1 MNALKLMLA
10 FALIFGGF
18 SQSDAQNSEAIV
30 SKTVVINASADVV
43 WERLRALDRIE
54 ELTPDFVGDSW
65 IDGNVGIGAK
75 RSCTAPGQTRKT
87 ADQPAYT
94 ETVVAYDDE
103 KRFYSYA
110 VMGVPA
116 KNMLNSFKVVDLGYK
131 KCMVVWNSSGWTFM
145 ENPQMSEEQFLAFLD
160 RVSDQL
166 MARLYALHHEKS

>member
-1 MNALKLMLA
+1 MKTLKLMLS
-10 FALIFGGF
+10 FALFFVGLITTN
-18 SQSDAQNSEAIV
+18 AQNTDAIV
-30 SKTVVINASADVV
+30 TKTVVINASADDV
-43 WERLRALDRIE
+43 WDRLRALDKIE

-65 IDGNVGIGAK
+65 VDGTVGIGAK

-87 ADQPAYT
+87 AEQPAYT

-131 KCMVVWNSSGWTFM
+131 KCMVIWNSSGWTFM
-145 ENPQMSEEQFLAFLD
+145 ENPQMNEQQFLAFLD
-160 RVSDQL
+160 TVSDQL
-166 MARLYALHHEKS
+166 MARLYELHHEKS